1 MVLFCDVL
9 FHFKYHKGL
18 SNSTSRCSVGA
29 RDCGGFPIPTMT
41 KIDPPFLQLPIKL
54 FVPPGLAVRL
64 KHNDSVC
71 NTTFVMIRAGT
82 IEGSSWHRL
91 LALGCDGKSGRNHLQ
106 PPCS

>member
-54 FVPPGLAVRL
+54 FVPPGLAISAIGGWGIFFNRSL
-64 KHNDSVC
+64 QLDSS
-71 NTTFVMIRAGT
+71 TMIPFA
-82 IEGSSWHRL
+82 ILHS
-91 LALGCDGKSGRNHLQ
+91 
-106 PPCS
+106 